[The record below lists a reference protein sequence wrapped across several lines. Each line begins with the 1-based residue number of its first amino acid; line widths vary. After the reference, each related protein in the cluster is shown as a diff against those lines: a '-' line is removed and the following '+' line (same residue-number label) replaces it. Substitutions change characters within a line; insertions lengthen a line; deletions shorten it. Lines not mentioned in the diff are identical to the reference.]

1 MQSIAQTVDEYINTL
16 PPDRKE
22 AIVTLRNLI
31 RKNLPKGYEEGM
43 QYGMISYYIPLE
55 RYPDTYNK
63 QPLSY
68 MALASQ
74 QNYMSLYHMG
84 IYGHE
89 DAEQWL
95 RNSFTKAGKKLDM
108 GKSCIRFKKIE
119 DVPIDVIATSAGL
132 LSPDE
137 FIERYEQAHRK

>member
-1 MQSIAQTVDEYINTL
+1 MQSTAQTVDEYINTL

-55 RYPDTYNK
+55 RYQDTYNK

-74 QNYMSLYHMG
+74 RNYISLYHMG
-84 IYGHE
+84 IYGHKKN
-89 DAEQWL
+89 EQWL
-95 RNSFTKAGKKLDM
+95 QDCFIKAGKKLDI
-108 GKSCIRFKKIE
+108 GKSCIRFKRLT
-119 DVPIDVIATSAGL
+119 DVPLDVIAESARL
-132 LSPDE
+132 IDPEE
-137 FIERYEQAHRK
+137 FIRLYEQSRKK